1 MKKSVYVL
9 VFIFTIVLS
18 ASAQLNEGD
27 NLLGVSLGF
36 WAKRNVPTFG
46 ISYENQIVQAGIG
59 TIGIGGIFRFYT
71 YSDNYSNG
79 DSWKYTFTS
88 LGFQSNYNFNQI
100 SDGKFVPFAGLV
112 LGYNNVSSTYTD
124 VTKHGVYQ
132 YNSAY
137 SNGVWIWGQVG
148 MRYFFSPSVAGSV
161 RLGGGNYDFNTLE
174 LGVDFKF

>member
-1 MKKSVYVL
+1 MKNVIF
-9 VFIFTIVLS
+9 VFIFLFTNVLTVS
-18 ASAQLNEGD
+18 SQLKEKD
-27 NLLGVSLGF
+27 NLLGGSLGF

-46 ISYENQIVQAGIG
+46 ISYENQITQAGIG

-71 YSDNYSNG
+71 YTDRYSNG

-100 SDGKFVPFAGLV
+100 GDGKFVPFAGIV
-112 LGYNNVSSTYTD
+112 IGFNTVSATYTD
-124 VTKHGVYQ
+124 VSKHSVYIG
-132 YNSAY
+132 NSAY
-137 SNGVWIWGQVG
+137 DNGVWIWGQAG
-148 MRYFFSPSVAGSV
+148 MRYFFSPTVAGSV